1 MGIFAE
7 YQPLYASKNIPTFPL
22 RLDDGKKKP
31 AVSQYGRI
39 GLPYSGQL
47 ALDFPE
53 MDAFAFMAGRRT
65 GLTII
70 DIDSPI
76 PDDEDMLR
84 EVLTLFGDTKLITR
98 TGSGGFHCYYKHA
111 GEDRETRPDP
121 QMPVDRL
128 GGGVVAA
135 APSKGANGRYEF
147 IRGSLADLDSLRPA
161 NLIQFPKPKLLQ
173 PVAPPPLI
181 TEGRNQALFNHLM
194 KKARYLDDLADLD
207 ELAFDF
213 ANNLTDR
220 NIRHAFTDAE
230 IRNTAASVR
239 RLTER
244 GENRFGGEPHSI
256 ITHKTRDQLHEL
268 GPDAHFLHS
277 VLTKWSGD
285 KKQFPVANGMA
296 DHMPGGKWTVP
307 RFREARNALIG
318 AGIIKEVRKAYT
330 GHAALFSWA

>member
-7 YQPLYASKNIPTFPL
+7 YQPRYASHNIPTFPL
-22 RLDDGKKKP
+22 RFEDGKKKP
-31 AVSQYGRI
+31 AAKHYGRI

-53 MDAFAFMAGRRT
+53 MDAFAFMSGKRS

-76 PDDEDMLR
+76 PDDEDMLNA
-84 EVLTLFGDTKLITR
+84 VLARYGDTRLITR
-98 TGSGGFHCYYKHA
+98 TGSGGFHCYYRHA
-111 GEDRETRPDP
+111 GEGRKIRVDP
-121 QMPVDRL
+121 QMPVDLL
-128 GGGVVAA
+128 GSSVVAA
-135 APSKGANGRYEF
+135 APSQGAKGRYEF
-147 IRGSLADLDSLRPA
+147 IRGSLADLDNLRPA
-161 NLIQFPKPKLLQ
+161 NVIQFPKPKLLQ
-173 PVAPPPLI
+173 PVAPLPLI

-220 NIRHAFTDAE
+220 NLGHAFTDAE
-230 IRNTAASVR
+230 IRSTATSVR
-239 RLTER
+239 QITER
-244 GENRFGGEPHSI
+244 GENRFGGRPHTI
-256 ITHKTRDQLHEL
+256 QYHDIRDKVMDLGADAYLLH
-268 GPDAHFLHS
+268 G

-296 DHMPGGKWTVP
+296 DHMPGGKWTVN
-307 RFREARNALIG
+307 RFRDARKALIG
-318 AGIIKEVRKAYT
+318 AGIIKEVRKAFT
-330 GHAALFSWA
+330 GNAALFSWV